1 MSGDLAALLGPLGA
15 AVSGDDTDVLVNGP
29 GTVWADGPSGLRR
42 VGVRG
47 LDSEAQVRALA
58 QQLAAAG
65 GRRLDEACPY
75 VDVRLAGGIRV
86 HAVLGSLCRAGT
98 HISLRLPRAGVP
110 SLDQLVRLGTLD
122 DDLAAACAEVVAGGE
137 GIVVCGTTGAG
148 KTTLLA
154 GLLARV
160 PEDQRIVVVEDAAE
174 LRVPHPHVVYL
185 EARQANVEGA
195 GAIGL
200 DVLVRQALRMR
211 PDRLVVGEVRG
222 GEIRDLL
229 AALTTGHA
237 GATTLHAPSADGVVE
252 RVHVL
257 AQSVGLD
264 PVAAVR
270 QLRAGVGAVLPVRR
284 TDRGRRVVD
293 GLYGWGADGRVLC
306 RVGRRA
312 PA

>member
-1 MSGDLAALLGPLGA
+1 MSADLVALLGPLGA
-15 AVSGDDTDVLVNGP
+15 AVAADDTDILVNGA
-29 GTVWADGPSGLRR
+29 GSVWADGPAGLRR
-42 VGVRG
+42 MGVRG
-47 LDSEAQVRALA
+47 LESEGQVRALA
-58 QQLAAAG
+58 QRLASAG

-75 VDVRLAGGIRV
+75 VDVRLPGGVRV

-98 HISLRLPRAGVP
+98 HISLRLARSQAP
-110 SLDQLVRLGTLD
+110 SLADLVALGTLD
-122 DDLAAACAEVVAGGE
+122 DALALACTEMMASGE
-137 GIVVCGTTGAG
+137 GVVVCGTTGAG

-154 GLLARV
+154 GLLAAA
-160 PEDQRIVVVEDAAE
+160 PAEQRIVVVEDAAE

-185 EARQANVEGA
+185 ESRQANVEGA

-200 DVLVRQALRMR
+200 EVLVRQALRMR

-229 AALTTGHA
+229 SALTTGHA
-237 GATTLHAPSADGVVE
+237 GATTLHAPDADGVAE
-252 RVHVL
+252 RIHVL

-270 QLRAGVGAVLPVRR
+270 QLRAGATAVLPVRR
-284 TDRGRRVVD
+284 AAGGRRVVD
-293 GLYGWGADGRVLC
+293 AVYGWAGDGRALR
-306 RVGRRA
+306 RVAREA